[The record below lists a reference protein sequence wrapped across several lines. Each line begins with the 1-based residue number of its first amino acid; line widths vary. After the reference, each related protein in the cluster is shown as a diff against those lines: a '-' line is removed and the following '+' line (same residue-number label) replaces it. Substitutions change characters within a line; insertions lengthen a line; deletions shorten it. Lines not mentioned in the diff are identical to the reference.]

1 MNIQE
6 YFPPKKLEEGKT
18 RCLLLFSGG
27 LDSILAG
34 KVLEEQGIDILP
46 VNFKSCFFTSK
57 KAIEIA
63 KQLHWTLIIID
74 ITEEAL
80 KLVENPKYG
89 YGKNMNPCIDC
100 HALMIKITG
109 GLMQNYNSHFIATGE
124 VVNERPKS
132 QNPKSLKIVERESG
146 YEGYILRPLSAKLL
160 SPTIPEEKGLVKRD
174 KLLKLSGRSRK
185 PQIALAEKYGLEN
198 YPSPAGGCLL
208 TDPEFSKRLKNLLKW
223 KGKLKLEDV
232 ELIKR
237 GRNIFVNG
245 NLIVIGRNEA
255 ENKILIENAKEKD
268 IIMTTVEKAGP
279 VTIIRFLDAPPQ
291 NNVIEKA
298 ALLTIRY
305 SQGKKLPSMTVKIK
319 FKNKIELKKYNFN
332 EWKKYF

>member
-1 MNIQE
+1 MKIKE
-6 YFPPKKLEEGKT
+6 YFPPKKIEKEKV

-27 LDSILAG
+27 LDSTLAG

-63 KQLHWTLIIID
+63 EQLHWPLIIID

-100 HALMIKITG
+100 HALMIKIAG
-109 GLMQNYNSHFIATGE
+109 ELMESYNSQFIATGE

-132 QNPKSLKIVERESG
+132 QNPKSLKIVEKESG
-146 YEGYILRPLSAKLL
+146 YEGYVLRPLSAKLL
-160 SPTIPEEKGLVKRD
+160 PPTIPEKKGLVKRD

-208 TDPEFSKRLKNLLKW
+208 TDPEFSKRLKKLLEW
-223 KGKLKLEDV
+223 KGKLELEDV

-237 GRNIFVNG
+237 GRNIFMNG
-245 NLIVIGRNEA
+245 NLIVIGRNEM
-255 ENKILIENAKEKD
+255 ENKILKENAKEHD
-268 IIMTTVEKAGP
+268 IIITTVEKAGP
-279 VTIIRFLDAPPQ
+279 VTIVRPLNKFFQD
-291 NNVIEKA
+291 NVIEKA
-298 ALLTIRY
+298 SLLTIRY
-305 SQGKKLPSMTVKIK
+305 SQGKILPFMTVKIK
-319 FKNKIELKKYNFN
+319 LKNKIEFKQYNFK
-332 EWKKYF
+332 EWEKYL

>member
-1 MNIQE
+1 MKIKE
-6 YFPPKKLEEGKT
+6 YFPPKKIEKEKV

-27 LDSILAG
+27 LDSTLAG

-63 KQLHWTLIIID
+63 EQLHWPLIIID

-100 HALMIKITG
+100 HALMIKIAG
-109 GLMQNYNSHFIATGE
+109 ELMESYNSQFIATGE

-132 QNPKSLKIVERESG
+132 QNPKSLKIVEKESG
-146 YEGYILRPLSAKLL
+146 YEGYVLRPLSAKLL
-160 SPTIPEEKGLVKRD
+160 PPTIPEKKGLVKRD

-208 TDPEFSKRLKNLLKW
+208 TDPEFSKRLKKLLEW
-223 KGKLKLEDV
+223 KGKLELEDV

-237 GRNIFVNG
+237 GRNIFMNG
-245 NLIVIGRNEA
+245 NLIVIGRNEM
-255 ENKILIENAKEKD
+255 ENKILKENAKEHD
-268 IIMTTVEKAGP
+268 IIITTVEKAGP
-279 VTIIRFLDAPPQ
+279 VTIVRPLNKFFQD
-291 NNVIEKA
+291 NVIEKA
-298 ALLTIRY
+298 SLLTIRY
-305 SQGKKLPSMTVKIK
+305 SQGKILPSMTVKIK
-319 FKNKIELKKYNFN
+319 LKNKIEFKQYNFK
-332 EWKKYF
+332 EWEKYL